1 MQSPFDLKNPVATA
15 LDRTA
20 VHLALLLACV
30 AYFFVLWHSGVSSL
44 LAGSGLF
51 ILLLLSLTLLEK
63 RTLKRRDRA
72 LRERI
77 GGAIALD
84 SLLMMPGTQACEH
97 VCALLCD
104 TLDAKPLGDAQMRYA
119 GETWLVRCAQCLPG
133 SSAGEG
139 DVLSAHRARIQTQCD
154 RCVLVSTGGFT
165 PAATRA
171 SEWMDPPVRLIPGRQ
186 LALLAG
192 RQHPATDE
200 EIARR
205 VHRQRTPFS
214 WQRIRALALSPGK
227 LRRYLLCAALLAMLY
242 LLMDSPVSLVFA
254 LASFLLAMRCAQENR
269 RRFRL

>member
-20 VHLALLLACV
+20 VHIALLAACV

-44 LAGSGLF
+44 IAGSALF
-51 ILLLLSLTLLEK
+51 ILVLLSLTLLEK
-63 RTLKRRDRA
+63 RTLRRRDRA

-84 SLLMMPGTQACEH
+84 SLLMMPNAQACER
-97 VCALLCD
+97 VCTLLCD
-104 TLDAKPLGDAQMRYA
+104 ALEAEPLGGARLRDAGA
-119 GETWLVRCAQCLPG
+119 IWLVRCAQCLPG

-139 DVLSAHRARIQTQCD
+139 DVLSAHRARIETQAG
-154 RCVLVSTGGFT
+154 RCALVSTGGFT

-186 LALLAG
+186 LALIAG

-200 EIARR
+200 VIARR
-205 VHRQRTPFS
+205 VRWQRTPFS
-214 WQRIRALALSPGK
+214 WLRIRALALSPGK
-227 LRRYLLCAALLAMLY
+227 LRRYLLCAALLSMLY